1 MNIKYQKGATLV
13 IVMVFLIILTV
24 LGVASMSGSVIQQKS
39 STNIYMESAAFNAAE
54 SVPGAMIASHNS
66 GGNFNLPTVKIVN
79 PADAPYY
86 CVGADGTVTEKGK
99 AGCAGSMDGSGAIM
113 AQGKAVYLDCP
124 DLCSGF
130 DIKSKI
136 KCNYWKI
143 TGEATV
149 GNEVSNSV
157 EQVVSQ
163 VGACA
168 SSTIPKF

>member
-1 MNIKYQKGATLV
+1 MNIRYQNGATLV

-39 STNIYMESAAFNAAE
+39 STNVYMESAAFNAAE
-54 SVPGAMIASHNS
+54 SVPGAMIASHNTNGS
-66 GGNFNLPTVKIVN
+66 FTLPTVKLTN
-79 PADAPYY
+79 PDDAPYY
-86 CVGADGTVTEKGK
+86 CVGPDGTVNERG
-99 AGCAGSMDGSGAIM
+99 AGACATTLDGSGAIV

-124 DLCSGF
+124 TLCSGF
-130 DIKSKI
+130 DINSKI

-143 TGEATV
+143 TSDATV
-149 GNEVSNSV
+149 GGEVSNSV

-168 SSTIPKF
+168 GSTIPQF